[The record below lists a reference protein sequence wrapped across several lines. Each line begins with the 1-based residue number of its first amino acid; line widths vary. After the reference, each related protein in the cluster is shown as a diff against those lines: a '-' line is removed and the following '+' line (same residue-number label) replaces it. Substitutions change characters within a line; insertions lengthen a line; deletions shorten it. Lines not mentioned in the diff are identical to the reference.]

1 MAALAMILVLSPA
14 LTSAAKDSREGA
26 DWRILDGVRS
36 VLDSLRP
43 GFMAFLTFGVSGSS
57 DSIHIGGHQISISY
71 GSGSILLGSK
81 WILANATLL
90 PGVAYRVWLA
100 NGMAQVAKA
109 V

>member
-1 MAALAMILVLSPA
+1 MAALAMTLVLSPA
-14 LTSAAKDSREGA
+14 LTSAAKDSRQGA

-43 GFMAFLTFGVSGSS
+43 GFTAFLIFGAPGTS
-57 DSIHIGGHQISISY
+57 DSIHLGGHRISISY
-71 GSGSILLGSK
+71 GGGSILQGSK
-81 WILANATLL
+81 WTLVNATLL

-100 NGMAQVAKA
+100 GGIAQVANA

>member
-14 LTSAAKDSREGA
+14 LTSAVKDSRQGA
-26 DWRILDGVRS
+26 DWRVLDGVRS

-57 DSIHIGGHQISISY
+57 DSMQMGGHRISISY
-71 GSGSILLGSK
+71 GSGSILQGSK
-81 WILANATLL
+81 WNLANATLL
-90 PGVAYRVWLA
+90 PGVAYQVWLA
-100 NGMAQVAKA
+100 GGTVQVAKA